1 MDDAKF
7 CEDSRIL
14 APSGRLIVIS
24 DGVYELEKRDGT
36 TATVEE
42 FSSWYVSQGEETH
55 PMAAWEWAKKTCVRE
70 KLDDDFSIMGIRFS

>member
-7 CEDSRIL
+7 CEDLRIL

-24 DGVYELEKRDGT
+24 DGVYELEKKDGT

-42 FSSWYVSQGEETH
+42 FSSWYVSQGDETH
-55 PMAAWEWAKKTCVRE
+55 PMAAWEWAKKTCVRD
-70 KLDDDFSIMGIRFS
+70 KFDDDFSIMGIRFR